1 MVFFFKFFFQV
12 WDIMNWKNISTF
24 SLHEAPVTTTKFN
37 PTEYILATGSIDRTV
52 KYWDLE
58 KWQLISETKTEATA
72 IQKLCFSSD
81 GKILFSAAHESLKVF
96 SFFLKFYYMF

>member
-1 MVFFFKFFFQV
+1 MQV
-12 WDIMNWKNISTF
+12 WDIMTWKNIFTF
-24 SLHEAPVTTTKFN
+24 SLHEAPVTTAKFN

-72 IQKLCFSSD
+72 IQKLCFSND
-81 GKILFSAAHESLKVF
+81 GKILFTAAHESLKVF
-96 SFFLKFYYMF
+96 LNYFIKQSIT